1 MPESQEKS
9 LSKLIDLNL
18 RPDEET
24 LRQFGW
30 IALAGFGFLAVIAW
44 WELLIF
50 GFGLGA
56 ARPWVAGFFAGL
68 GALGALFSLVFPKA
82 NLPIYVGLS
91 VVTYP
96 IGLVL
101 SNVILGTLFYGL
113 ITPVGLFFRLMGRDS
128 LQRTFEP
135 EARTYWE
142 QSKKNRS
149 LESYFKQ
156 F

>member
-1 MPESQEKS
+1 

-18 RPDEET
+18 RPDETT

-30 IALAGFGFLAVIAW
+30 IALAGFGFLAAIAW
-44 WELLIF
+44 WELFIF
-50 GFGLGA
+50 AFGLGE
-56 ARPWVAGFFAGL
+56 ARAWVAGFFA
-68 GALGALFSLVFPKA
+68 ALAVLAAFFSLVFPKA

-91 VVTYP
+91 LVAYP

-101 SNVILGTLFYGL
+101 ANVILGALFYGL
-113 ITPVGLFFRLMGRDS
+113 ITPVGLFFRLVGRDS
-128 LQRTFEP
+128 LKRKFEP

-142 QSKKNRS
+142 QSRKGRS

>member
-1 MPESQEKS
+1 
-9 LSKLIDLNL
+9 
-18 RPDEET
+18 
-24 LRQFGW
+24 
-30 IALAGFGFLAVIAW
+30 
-44 WELLIF
+44 
-50 GFGLGA
+50 
-56 ARPWVAGFFAGL
+56 L
-68 GALGALFSLVFPKA
+68 GALGALFSLVSPKA

-91 VVTYP
+91 VVAYP

-101 SNVILGTLFYGL
+101 ANVILGALFYGL
-113 ITPVGLFFRLMGRDS
+113 ITPVGLVFRLMGRDS
-128 LQRTFEP
+128 LQRKFEP